1 MMNKEDLQDLNNEEL
16 DNVVALVREI
26 KRDRKAE
33 AKEAEKARK
42 EELKAQNKA
51 VLENLDEGANV
62 RFILKGNETEG
73 TLDHVT
79 EKRFVVVHDG
89 IKKAVM
95 FDKLVATE

>member
-1 MMNKEDLQDLNNEEL
+1 MTKENLQDLTNEEL

-42 EELKAQNKA
+42 EELKAQNKE
-51 VLENLDEGANV
+51 VLEGLDEGATV
-62 RFILKGNETEG
+62 RFTLKGEETEG

-95 FDKLVATE
+95 FDKLIATE